1 MYFNDPVIF
10 HKETLPYTEI
20 KHQIGIY
27 QISLITKLTIYYYNE
42 PAYKTTH
49 INQKREG
56 ERDRGREK
64 KKRER
69 EKKRE
74 RPEKNLKRSK
84 Q

>member
-49 INQKREG
+49 INQKRE
-56 ERDRGREK
+56 RQ
-64 KKRER
+64 RER
-69 EKKRE
+69 ETGGERRRRE
-74 RPEKNLKRSK
+74 RERRRERD
-84 Q
+84 